1 MTFSFKQK
9 AMMFF
14 VFLIAFN
21 LYIFLAKLLPSD
33 LSFYESNPVIL
44 PQTSVNFLLLTG
56 ILMGAVNAR
65 QVIKVITQRCL

>member
-1 MTFSFKQK
+1 MNFSFKQK
-9 AMMFF
+9 SNDVFF
-14 VFLIAFN
+14 VFAFN

-33 LSFYESNPVIL
+33 LSFCESNHFIL